1 MAVNSLPRVPRVL
14 KGDDT
19 KFDFDV
25 GRERLLLKNGHDTGF
40 DALYRKD
47 TGDALSVVTPKYK
60 LTPHKTANQFVENLL
75 DSQNIVYEY
84 GKTAVT
90 AGGSRFFR
98 EFRFPSMKFVPGEDS
113 GPNNTALDGGRL
125 DEYIPTIIV
134 RNSYDRSSTLDFL
147 YGGYRLVC
155 SNGHIS
161 GKTIQR
167 IQVKHIINPD
177 FSRIGNDL
185 VDRLEM
191 TIEDFK
197 RTYERLNGQTANQYL
212 QVLLMEVMSKRMAAT
227 LAAMSSG
234 LIQLHFDED
243 GNIENVT
250 ASKQLSAYALMQMA
264 TWCSTHQVRKF
275 HRSLE
280 LQKKIATVFDV

>member
-1 MAVNSLPRVPRVL
+1 MAANSLT

-25 GRERLLLKNGHDTGF
+25 GRERLFLKNGQDTGF

-47 TGDALSVVTPKYK
+47 SGSALSIVTPKYK
-60 LTPHKTANQFVENLL
+60 LTPHKTANQFVEELL
-75 DSQNIVYEY
+75 GSQNITYEY

-90 AGGSRFFR
+90 AGGNRFFR
-98 EFRFPSMKFVPGEDS
+98 EFRFPSMKFVPGEDG

-125 DEYIPTIIV
+125 DEYVPTIIV
-134 RNSYDRSSTLDFL
+134 RNSYDRSSTLDFM
-147 YGGYRLVC
+147 YGGYRVVC
-155 SNGHIS
+155 SNGLIT

-167 IQVKHIINPD
+167 IQVKHIVKPD
-177 FSRIGNDL
+177 FNQIGNEL

-197 RTYERLNGQTANQYL
+197 RTYDRLNGQSVSPYL
-212 QVLLMEVMSKRMAAT
+212 QVLMMEVMTKRMAAT

-234 LIQLHFDED
+234 LIQLHYDAD

-250 ASKQLSAYALMQMA
+250 ASKQLSAYALLQLSTNVA
-264 TWCSTHQVRKF
+264 THQVRKF

-280 LQKKIATVFDV
+280 IQKKIANVFDA

>member
-1 MAVNSLPRVPRVL
+1 MATMNSLL
-14 KGDDT
+14 KKGDDT
-19 KFDFDV
+19 NYDFEV
-25 GRERLLLKNGHDTGF
+25 GRERLILKNGQDTGF

-47 TGDALSVVTPKYK
+47 TGSALSIVTPKYK
-60 LTPHKTANQFVENLL
+60 LTPHKTANEFVEKLL
-75 DSQNIVYEY
+75 NTQNIAFDY

-90 AGGSRFFR
+90 AGGNRFFR
-98 EFRFPSMKFVPGEDS
+98 EFRFPSMKFVPG

-134 RNSYDRSSTLDFL
+134 RNSYDRSSTLDFV

-155 SNGHIS
+155 SNGLIS

-167 IQVKHIINPD
+167 IQVKHIISPD
-177 FSRIGNDL
+177 FSKIGDTL

-197 RTYERLNGQTANQYL
+197 RTYEVLNTEPANIYL
-212 QVLLMEVMSKRMAAT
+212 QVLMMEVLTKRMAMALT
-227 LAAMSSG
+227 AMSSG
-234 LIQLHFDED
+234 LVQLHFDAD

-250 ASKQLSAYALMQMA
+250 ASKQLSAYALLQLA
-264 TWCSTHQVRKF
+264 TNVATHQVRKF

-280 LQKKIATVFDV
+280 LQKRIANVFEA

>member
-1 MAVNSLPRVPRVL
+1 MALTQ
-14 KGDDT
+14 GDDT
-19 KFDFDV
+19 NFSFDV
-25 GRERLLLKNGHDTGF
+25 GRERLFLKNGQDTGF

-47 TGDALSVVTPKYK
+47 SGSALSIVTPKYK
-60 LTPHKTANQFVENLL
+60 LTPHPTANQFVENLL
-75 DSQNIVYEY
+75 GSQNITYEY

-90 AGGSRFFR
+90 AGGNRFFR
-98 EFRFPSMKFVPGEDS
+98 EFRFPSMKFVPG
-113 GPNNTALDGGRL
+113 GPNNTALDGDRL
-125 DEYIPTIIV
+125 DEYVPTIIV
-134 RNSYDRSSTLDFL
+134 RNSYDRSSTLDFM

-155 SNGHIS
+155 SNGLIT

-167 IQVKHIINPD
+167 IQVKHIVKPD
-177 FSRIGNDL
+177 FNSIGNEL

-197 RTYERLNGQTANQYL
+197 RTYDRLNGQSVSPYL
-212 QVLLMEVMSKRMAAT
+212 QVLMMEVLSKRMAIT

-234 LIQLHFDED
+234 LIQLHYDAD

-250 ASKQLSAYALMQMA
+250 ASKQLSAYALLQL
-264 TWCSTHQVRKF
+264 STNVASHQVRKF

-280 LQKKIATVFDV
+280 IQKKIANVFDA